1 MKKYM
6 VFPRYILWG
15 LLILALSACGNKET
29 VTGLNVNQT
38 KSVTDVLAEGMA
50 EEDEKKKN
58 LSLQE
63 GNKPDLDENNAENP
77 NGVSAGENG
86 LKSESDSGNETET
99 WGVIYGESE
108 SETIGLNESVS
119 ENRTMESEK
128 ISEKTDGIDVD
139 LTEMSSTIVFAEV
152 YNMMMDPMSYI
163 GKTVRMNG
171 SFAIY
176 HDDEKN
182 KDHYAC
188 IIRDATACC
197 EQGVEFMFGDG
208 YTFPDDYPKEGEEIS
223 VTGVFRTYKDGEYT
237 YWALM
242 DSEKN

>member
-6 VFPRYILWG
+6 VFPRNMLWG
-15 LLILALSACGNKET
+15 LLILALSACGNKEA

-58 LSLQE
+58 LNLQE
-63 GNKPDLDENNAENP
+63 GNNAENP

-86 LKSESDSGNETET
+86 LK
-99 WGVIYGESE
+99 Y
-108 SETIGLNESVS
+108 ESVS
-119 ENRTMESEK
+119 ENRTMDSEK

-139 LTEMSSTIVFAEV
+139 LTEMSSTMVFAEV

-163 GKTVRMNG
+163 GKTVKMNG